1 MIYHLLPE
9 WEMFSAYRGGA
20 LAHIAAAVLH
30 FDLSG
35 IAVCPH
41 ADDTYGLGTERVL
54 SIPKLRSYAKLRG
67 RFFFPLWMT
76 GPFFRH
82 VFRPLLSR
90 LKSGDIV
97 WCYSQ
102 PFFAAALGAAIHA
115 KGAKLI
121 YHSESSFT
129 IYPSVSLFRSFTADA
144 YVFASEAMRQEALR
158 LVPDLTNTYAIH
170 NGADETLFYPAAP
183 GERPRNSVPVIL
195 YVGRLHPEKGV
206 HVLMAAMRIL
216 QERKV
221 AAVCKVVGSSF
232 SGGSKPTAYAKSLAK
247 DRPSNVEFKDFRIQ
261 TKIAEEYR
269 SADILCCPSI
279 FQEPFGSVNIE
290 GMACGIPVVASRV
303 GGIPEIAAAGGV
315 ILVEPNSAVELAD
328 ALQKL
333 AEDEDLR
340 ARIAAEGLSSFRRRF
355 TWPTIFK
362 QYQEVT
368 DALSL
373 ELAAATR

>member
-1 MIYHLLPE
+1 
-9 WEMFSAYRGGA
+9 
-20 LAHIAAAVLH
+20 
-30 FDLSG
+30 
-35 IAVCPH
+35 
-41 ADDTYGLGTERVL
+41 
-54 SIPKLRSYAKLRG
+54 
-67 RFFFPLWMT
+67 MT

-82 VFRPLLSR
+82 VLRPLLSR

-97 WCYSQ
+97 WCHSQ
-102 PFFAAALGAAIHA
+102 PYFAAALEATIHA

-121 YHSESSFT
+121 YHSASPFT
-129 IYPSVSLFRSFTADA
+129 IYPSLSMFRSFSADA
-144 YVFASEAMRQEALR
+144 YIFTSEAMRQEALG
-158 LVPDLTNTYAIH
+158 LVSDLNNTYAIH

-183 GERPRNSVPVIL
+183 GKRPRNAVTVIL

-261 TKIAEEYR
+261 TGIAEEYR

-303 GGIPEIAAAGGV
+303 GGIPEIAAEGGV
-315 ILVEPNSAVELAD
+315 ILVEPDSAVEVAD
-328 ALQKL
+328 ALQRL
-333 AEDEDLR
+333 VEDKALR
-340 ARIAAEGLSSFRRRF
+340 ARVASEGLSSFRRRF
-355 TWPTIFK
+355 TWPTIFR
-362 QYQEVT
+362 QYQDVA

-373 ELAAATR
+373 ELAGATR